1 MLVSLFAGSL
11 RRRQPARSLLLKKQ
25 DKEGRMEAELSGLRT
40 RPGRVRLRLEFP
52 RRVRQAIRNL
62 GKIASPGAS
71 FFLSLKRGCLFPPSN
86 SQSCAADRLFCSAWT
101 FAASIRRI
109 CRQGAAAMAARV
121 VYGPE
126 SFSGTTG

>member
-11 RRRQPARSLLLKKQ
+11 RRRQPARSLLLKKTK
-25 DKEGRMEAELSGLRT
+25 KESRMEAELSGLRT
-40 RPGRVRLRLEFP
+40 RPRLEFP

-62 GKIASPGAS
+62 GKIASPGTS
-71 FFLSLKRGCLFPPSN
+71 FFVSLKRGCLFPPSN
-86 SQSCAADRLFCSAWT
+86 SQLSSQSCAADRLFCSAWT

>member
-1 MLVSLFAGSL
+1 MACAPGERRGTRRTGDRDAIDLVLLYIRGSL
-11 RRRQPARSLLLKKQ
+11 RRRQPARSLLLKKTK
-25 DKEGRMEAELSGLRT
+25 KESRMEAELSGLRT
-40 RPGRVRLRLEFP
+40 RPRLEFP

-86 SQSCAADRLFCSAWT
+86 SQLSSQSCAADRLLCSAWT

-109 CRQGAAAMAARV
+109 C
-121 VYGPE
+121 
-126 SFSGTTG
+126 